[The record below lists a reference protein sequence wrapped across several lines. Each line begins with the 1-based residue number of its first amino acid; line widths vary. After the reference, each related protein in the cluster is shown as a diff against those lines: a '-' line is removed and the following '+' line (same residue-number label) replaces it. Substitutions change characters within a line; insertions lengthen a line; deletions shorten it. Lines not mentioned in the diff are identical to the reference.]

1 MTVIHYTRYSASSNW
16 RNPCYWSIVS
26 ALLISTARMNRT
38 PNEEVTIFHML
49 FFFLQKKTA
58 YVERNNGRWLPCF
71 AAKTNHKN
79 LCPKT
84 KKKTNKEKTKYLT
97 PERAC
102 ELEVKTSLWQQGLLV
117 TRGRSKYIQRCSK
130 YIWQFKLTT
139 RICFPPT
146 EVRTCCSCKPCHCL
160 KQLLLFSIHTDNFHI
175 NSHLLWRSC
184 LIIPARL
191 LEL

>member
-102 ELEVKTSLWQQGLLV
+102 ELEVKTSLWQQGCWWRGDGPSISKDAVNIYDSLSSQQEFVSHQLKYGPAVAANPV
-117 TRGRSKYIQRCSK
+117 T
-130 YIWQFKLTT
+130 
-139 RICFPPT
+139 
-146 EVRTCCSCKPCHCL
+146 
-160 KQLLLFSIHTDNFHI
+160 
-175 NSHLLWRSC
+175 
-184 LIIPARL
+184 A
-191 LEL
+191 